1 MSLTL
6 DKDEFFL
13 LQHSSTETSGDTAL
27 YLMLASEI
35 PATPQGQ
42 SGPGQSSA
50 YLIGCTPQ
58 ICGGAPIIIGTRI
71 SVHHLI
77 EALTRLGEKSR
88 LGAVYPQL
96 SAGQID
102 AAEEY
107 YRQHPA
113 EIEELIEEETRSEFA
128 IQ

>member
-1 MSLTL
+1 
-6 DKDEFFL
+6 
-13 LQHSSTETSGDTAL
+13 
-27 YLMLASEI
+27 
-35 PATPQGQ
+35 
-42 SGPGQSSA
+42 
-50 YLIGCTPQ
+50 
-58 ICGGAPIIIGTRI
+58 
-71 SVHHLI
+71 VHHLI